1 MTRIEAQALTP
12 DGFRPARVTI
22 EDEGICDVEAA
33 PAVSNRFILPS
44 FVDLR
49 CHGRGRA
56 DVKEAIDAT
65 RLIARTHA
73 RAGNPRNL
81 HKATDTV

>member
-1 MTRIEAQALTP
+1 
-12 DGFRPARVTI
+12 VTI
-22 EDEGICDVEAA
+22 EDEHKRDGEAA
-33 PAVSNRFILPS
+33 PAVASRFILPG
-44 FVDLR
+44 FIDPR
-49 CHGRGRA
+49 CHGRA

>member
-1 MTRIEAQALTP
+1 MTRIEGQAFTP

-22 EDEGICDVEAA
+22 EDERIRDGEAA
-33 PAVSNRFILPS
+33 PGAASRFILPG
-44 FVDLR
+44 FIDPR

-56 DVKEAIDAT
+56 DVMEAIDAT

-73 RAGNPRNL
+73 RPGNPRNL
-81 HKATDTV
+81 RKATDTV